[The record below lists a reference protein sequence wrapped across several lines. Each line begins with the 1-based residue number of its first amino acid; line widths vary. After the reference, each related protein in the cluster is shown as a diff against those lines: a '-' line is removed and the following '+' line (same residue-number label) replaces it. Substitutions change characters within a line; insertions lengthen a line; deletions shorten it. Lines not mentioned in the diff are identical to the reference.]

1 MRNFDNF
8 WNVPLVAI
16 LRNIAPELSMAVM
29 NCLQE
34 QNFKL
39 AEVPLNSDKALQSI
53 AKMTE
58 HAEQMIWIGAGTVTS
73 VEQVKLVHQA
83 GGSFIVSPNTN
94 TDVIKET
101 KNLGMVSIPGCVTPT
116 EAFTALEAGADALK
130 IFPAEMVTPNAFKAI
145 DCVLPAKTKSIIVG
159 GINEN
164 NMSSY
169 LRVGAQGF
177 GIGSN
182 LFHPQ
187 KSIEQ
192 IEQAAHRIFSAF
204 QHALAK

>member
-8 WNVPLVAI
+8 WNLPLVAI
-16 LRNIAPELSMAVM
+16 LRNITPGLSLQVM
-29 NCLQE
+29 NCLLE

-53 AKMTE
+53 TKMAE

-101 KNLGMVSIPGCVTPT
+101 KNLGMISIPGCFTLT

-130 IFPAEMVTPNAFKAI
+130 IFPAEMITPNAFKAI
-145 DCVLPAKTKSIIVG
+145 NCVLPEKTRSIIVG

-169 LRVGAQGF
+169 LKIGALGF

-187 KSIEQ
+187 KSIAQ
-192 IEQAAHRIFSAF
+192 IEQAAQRIFSAF